1 MTEGRVVYDQLPGT
15 TAEAELSAL
24 ANVYAFILRKHQER
38 QRATRPG
45 GPDDARK
52 DQDAGTCSH
61 CT

>member
-45 GPDDARK
+45 GPEDARK
-52 DQDAGTCSH
+52 DKNARTRTYS
-61 CT
+61 T